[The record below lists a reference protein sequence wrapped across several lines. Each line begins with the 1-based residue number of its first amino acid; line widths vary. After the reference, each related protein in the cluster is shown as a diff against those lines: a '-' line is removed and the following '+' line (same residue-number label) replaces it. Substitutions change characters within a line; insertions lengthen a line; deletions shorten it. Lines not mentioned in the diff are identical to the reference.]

1 MRLFE
6 EGIVERVAVREWI
19 IIIHLVDPSMPFGW
33 NSVTIGTSDR
43 KVVVVLDPSA
53 LIVVLH

>member
-6 EGIVERVAVREWI
+6 EGIVERVAVWEWI
-19 IIIHLVDPSMPFGW
+19 IIIHLVDPAVPFGW
-33 NSVTIGTSDR
+33 NSVAIGTPDR

-53 LIVVLH
+53 LIEVLN

>member
-33 NSVTIGTSDR
+33 NSVAVGASYR
-43 KVVVVLDPSA
+43 KIIIVFDPSS
-53 LIVVLH
+53 LIVVLI